1 VANPVYGIQC
11 FSLCRVLRVD
21 MCLMSLQEKT
31 DSILLFEK
39 AEKAAELNRT
49 VDLSTEE
56 TKLAKS
62 PKATPEYTQVGS
74 SVVLVI

>member
-1 VANPVYGIQC
+1 
-11 FSLCRVLRVD
+11 
-21 MCLMSLQEKT
+21 MSLQEKT